1 MTVSLIFVAGRIE
14 KLLKSRGGG
23 PPPHGTLPVLD
34 RVPPC
39 GVGLELALRSVLH
52 GTVWCQISGTR
63 SGSWWPPPT
72 VMI

>member
-14 KLLKSRGGG
+14 KLVKSRGGG
-23 PPPHGTLPVLD
+23 GPHGTLPVLD

-52 GTVWCQISGTR
+52 GTRSGTR
-63 SGSWWPPPT
+63 FLVQGPDLGGPP
-72 VMI
+72 VL

>member
-52 GTVWCQISGTR
+52 GTRSGTR
-63 SGSWWPPPT
+63 FLVQGPDLGGPLL
-72 VMI
+72 

>member
-23 PPPHGTLPVLD
+23 GPPPWYSD

-39 GVGLELALRSVLH
+39 GVGLELALRS
-52 GTVWCQISGTR
+52 GTR
-63 SGSWWPPPT
+63 FLVQGPDLGGPP
-72 VMI
+72 VL

>member
-23 PPPHGTLPVLD
+23 APPHGTLPVLD

-39 GVGLELALRSVLH
+39 GVGLELALRS
-52 GTVWCQISGTR
+52 GTR
-63 SGSWWPPPT
+63 FLVQGPDLGGPP
-72 VMI
+72 VL